1 MFKRRKGRQNCDI
14 GIKTHIKN
22 TKVET
27 PTSETHD
34 DGNRTFTYQQQQSH
48 SVFFFFSFFYSKYFI
63 SVATIQSLP
72 FPRHDN
78 GYLLPEPGEPNWEV

>member
-48 SVFFFFSFFYSKYFI
+48 SVFFFFSFFL
-63 SVATIQSLP
+63 Q
-72 FPRHDN
+72 
-78 GYLLPEPGEPNWEV
+78 